1 VSLSN
6 YATLHI
12 GSTVFVWEWV
22 MCLNFVFKVLCPWE
36 GVGSTTKILPLV
48 MARHRAQFDSSSYN
62 GWNIE
67 IAGSRFGGT
76 GPRPFWVRVGL
87 AYYET
92 FHGLDMLLC

>member
-1 VSLSN
+1 
-6 YATLHI
+6 
-12 GSTVFVWEWV
+12 
-22 MCLNFVFKVLCPWE
+22 
-36 GVGSTTKILPLV
+36 